1 MTADLTN
8 AGLFG
13 IAVAVLYAAKK
24 YMVRTEIR
32 KISNATGHALQQDSL
47 IYRAAEAFAA
57 GQPAEEVRQMLTGSF
72 QLSEEQNDRLL
83 ELALPHRGQPDG
95 GYASFLKAA
104 NDVLGTEIYQGA
116 ANLNE
121 AEPIPTA

>member
-13 IAVAVLYAAKK
+13 IAVAVLYTAKK
-24 YMVRTEIR
+24 YIVRTEIR
-32 KISNATGHALQQDSL
+32 KISKTQEHALQQDSL
-47 IYRAAEAFAA
+47 IFKAAEAFSA
-57 GQPAEEVRQMLTGSF
+57 GQPAEAVRQMLTGSF

-83 ELALPHRGQPDG
+83 ELALPYRGQPDG
-95 GYASFLKAA
+95 GYAGFLKAA

-116 ANLNE
+116 VILKE
-121 AEPIPTA
+121 AEAVPTA